1 MLVDLAWKARAQR
14 ESGDR
19 EVKCGTNA
27 VGSSDTSGSN
37 PAPIHQSTKQNL
49 LDADLVAAL
58 KLLWFFLPNE
68 EPYDPHTKKAA
79 EKEKNKR
86 WFEAC
91 NLYQK
96 YVGRM

>member
-19 EVKCGTNA
+19 EVKCGVNA
-27 VGSSDTSGSN
+27 VGSSHTSGSN
-37 PAPIHQSTKQNL
+37 PAPIPQTTAPNL
-49 LDADLVAAL
+49 LDADLVTAL

-68 EPYDPHTKKAA
+68 EPCDPHTKKAN

-91 NLYQK
+91 ELYQK
-96 YVGRM
+96 YVGRI